1 MAINYNIVADIIDI
15 TNDNP
20 RTSDIF
26 LIDTNVL
33 YWMTYTRAS
42 QANPPPFPN
51 QITTYPSYL
60 GKAIKARSKLYR
72 CGLSLA
78 ELAHIIE
85 KNEREIF
92 NRSHIPI
99 KTKEFRH
106 SHASEHQ
113 NVVTEIQSAWAQ
125 VKNFAT
131 SLDILID
138 DSTTDSALNKFT
150 NHTVDGY
157 DLFTIE
163 AISKAGVV
171 QIITDDGDFATVPG
185 LQVFTCNLNVIQSA
199 KQQGKLLVR

>member
-1 MAINYNIVADIIDI
+1 MTINYKIVADIIDI

-20 RTSDIF
+20 RPSDIF

-42 QANPPPFPN
+42 QAIPPPFPN
-51 QITTYPSYL
+51 QTITYPSYL
-60 GKAIKARSKLYR
+60 SKAINTKSKLYR

-92 NRSHIPI
+92 NRSHTPVR
-99 KTKEFRH
+99 TKEFRH
-106 SHASEHQ
+106 NHSSEHN
-113 NVVTEIQSAWAQ
+113 NVVTEIQSAWGQ
-125 VKNFAT
+125 VKNFAI
-131 SLDILID
+131 SLDISID
-138 DSTTDSALNKFT
+138 ESTTDSALNKFT

-171 QIITDDGDFATVPG
+171 QIISDDGDFATVQG
-185 LQVFTCNLNVIQSA
+185 LQVFTCNLNVIQA
-199 KQQGKLLVR
+199 ARQQGKLVIR